1 MTRALPRR
9 VPSALV
15 RISLTW
21 LLAGVASSTIAGQ
34 RPPNTSAGIT
44 VFEDVNFGGSRA
56 TFVRDTPDL
65 RPSRF
70 DKRISSIVIGPGELW
85 EVCDGRDYTGRC
97 EAFSGEEP
105 DLVRRNW
112 NDKIQSLRLVRAGGS
127 GGFRGY
133 ARIELFAGTRYS
145 GQRLILNGPTPDFSK
160 NDVKFNDRAMS
171 VRVPAGQAWEVCVGA
186 NYDDC
191 RVIDHDVPDL
201 STLGISRVV
210 SSARPRFGRD
220 R

>member
-1 MTRALPRR
+1 VRALPRR
-9 VPSALV
+9 ILRP
-15 RISLTW
+15 
-21 LLAGVASSTIAGQ
+21 LAGTLIALLSGAASATLAGQ

-44 VFEDVNFGGSRA
+44 VFEDVNFGGARA

-70 DKRISSIVIGPGELW
+70 DKRISSLVIGPGELW
-85 EVCDGRDYTGRC
+85 EVCDGRDYSGRC
-97 EAFSGEEP
+97 EAFSGEVP

-112 NDKIQSLRLVRAGGS
+112 NDKIQSLRLVRS
-127 GGFRGY
+127 GGPGNRPI
-133 ARIELFAGTRYS
+133 ARLELFAGTRFS
-145 GQRLILNGPTPDFSK
+145 GQRVILNGPAPDFSK

-171 VRVPAGQAWEVCVGA
+171 VRVPAGQSWEICVNA

-191 RVIDHDVPDL
+191 RVIDRDVPDL

>member
-1 MTRALPRR
+1 VPGSLPRR
-9 VPSALV
+9 VSQRVIRTSILLSLV
-15 RISLTW
+15 
-21 LLAGVASSTIAGQ
+21 GVASATLAGQ

-44 VFEDVNFGGSRA
+44 VFEDVNFAGNRA

-70 DKRISSIVIGPGELW
+70 DKRISSIVVGPGELW
-85 EVCDGRDYTGRC
+85 EVCDGRDYSGRC
-97 EAFSGEEP
+97 EAFSGEVP

-112 NDKIQSLRLVRAGGS
+112 NDKIQSLRLVRS
-127 GGFRGY
+127 GGAGNRV

-160 NDVKFNDRAMS
+160 GDVKFNDRAMS
-171 VRVPAGQAWEVCVGA
+171 VRVPAGQSWEICVGA

-201 STLGISRVV
+201 ATLGISRVV

>member
-1 MTRALPRR
+1 M
-9 VPSALV
+9 V
-15 RISLTW
+15 
-21 LLAGVASSTIAGQ
+21 LAGVASSTLAGQ

-44 VFEDVNFGGSRA
+44 VFEDVNFAGNRA

-70 DKRISSIVIGPGELW
+70 DKRISSIVVGPGELW
-85 EVCDGRDYTGRC
+85 EVCDGRDYSGRC
-97 EAFSGEEP
+97 EAFSGEVPGSRPPQLERQDP
-105 DLVRRNW
+105 VAAAGAIGRA
-112 NDKIQSLRLVRAGGS
+112 RAG
-127 GGFRGY
+127 RR

-145 GQRLILNGPTPDFSK
+145 GQRVILNGPTPDFSK
-160 NDVKFNDRAMS
+160 GDVKFNDRAMS
-171 VRVPAGQAWEVCVGA
+171 VRVPAGQSWEICVGA

-191 RVIDHDVPDL
+191 RVIDRDVPDL
-201 STLGISRVV
+201 ATLGISRVV

>member
-1 MTRALPRR
+1 MDRCRPRRPPRPTRRSLGSSAHVTKAVTRALPRR

-15 RISLTW
+15 RTSLIW
-21 LLAGVASSTIAGQ
+21 LLACVASSTLAGQ

-44 VFEDVNFGGSRA
+44 VFEDVNFGGNRA

-70 DKRISSIVIGPGELW
+70 DRRISSLVIGPGELW

-97 EAFSGEEP
+97 EAFSGEVP

-112 NDKIQSLRLVRAGGS
+112 NDKIQSLRLVRSGGS
-127 GGFRGY
+127 GGRI

-145 GQRLILNGPTPDFSK
+145 
-160 NDVKFNDRAMS
+160 
-171 VRVPAGQAWEVCVGA
+171 
-186 NYDDC
+186 
-191 RVIDHDVPDL
+191 
-201 STLGISRVV
+201 
-210 SSARPRFGRD
+210 
-220 R
+220 

>member
-1 MTRALPRR
+1 MPGSLPRR
-9 VPSALV
+9 VSHRVIRTSILLSLV
-15 RISLTW
+15 
-21 LLAGVASSTIAGQ
+21 GVASATLAGQ

-44 VFEDVNFGGSRA
+44 VFEDVNFAGNRA

-70 DKRISSIVIGPGELW
+70 DKRISSIVVGPGELW
-85 EVCDGRDYTGRC
+85 EVCDGRDYSGRC
-97 EAFSGEEP
+97 EAFSGEVP

-112 NDKIQSLRLVRAGGS
+112 NDKIQSLRLVRS
-127 GGFRGY
+127 GGTGNRV

-160 NDVKFNDRAMS
+160 GDVKFNDRAMS
-171 VRVPAGQAWEVCVGA
+171 VRVPAGQSWEICVGA

-201 STLGISRVV
+201 ATLGISRVV

>member
-1 MTRALPRR
+1 ML
-9 VPSALV
+9 LV
-15 RISLTW
+15 
-21 LLAGVASSTIAGQ
+21 AVASSTVAGQ

-44 VFEDVNFGGSRA
+44 VFEDVDYGGTRA

-70 DKRISSIVIGPGELW
+70 DKRISSFVIARGEVW
-85 EVCDGRDYTGRC
+85 EVCDQRDYSGRC
-97 EAFSGEEP
+97 EAFSGEMP

-112 NDKIQSLRLVRAGGS
+112 NDKIQSLRLVRGGGS
-127 GGFRGY
+127 GFRPN
-133 ARIELFAGTRYS
+133 ARLELFAGTRYS
-145 GQRLILNGPTPDFSK
+145 GQRVILDGPIADFSK
-160 NDVKFNDRAMS
+160 GDTKFNDRAMS
-171 VRVPAGQAWEVCVGA
+171 VRVGAGQSWEICVNA

-201 STLGISRVV
+201 SSLGISRVV

>member
-1 MTRALPRR
+1 MAGSLPRR
-9 VPSALV
+9 VSSAL
-15 RISLTW
+15 IHTSL
-21 LLAGVASSTIAGQ
+21 LVVLVGVASSTLAGQ

-44 VFEDVNFGGSRA
+44 VFEDVNFAGNRA
-56 TFVRDTPDL
+56 TFVRDMPDL
-65 RPSRF
+65 RSSRF

-97 EAFSGEEP
+97 EAFSGEVP

-112 NDKIQSLRLVRAGGS
+112 NDKIQSLRLVRS
-127 GGFRGY
+127 GGTGNRVS
-133 ARIELFAGTRYS
+133 RIELFAGTRFS

-171 VRVPAGQAWEVCVGA
+171 VRVPAGQAWEICVGA

-191 RVIDHDVPDL
+191 RVVDHDVPDL

-210 SSARPRFGRD
+210 SSARPRLGRN